1 METASLSSSSSSS
14 PEEESED
21 SEPKT
26 EEKTLPAP
34 LASKRE
40 GEKMRRESQLGFW
53 GVELGERRGVGR
65 SYGVGR
71 GVVARLGRTIFPPDL
86 NSVSRFGGRETAY
99 IVTQYWKMKK
109 KKKTETGR
117 EGERCYLGWISR
129 KRERGEEGREGGREC
144 WWWGELQV

>member
-1 METASLSSSSSSS
+1 M
-14 PEEESED
+14 
-21 SEPKT
+21 
-26 EEKTLPAP
+26 
-34 LASKRE
+34 
-40 GEKMRRESQLGFW
+40 
-53 GVELGERRGVGR
+53 ELGERRGVGR

-99 IVTQYWKMKK
+99 IVTQYLKMK

-129 KRERGEEGREGGREC
+129 KREKEERKGEKGGGNVVGGVNYKC
-144 WWWGELQV
+144 QK